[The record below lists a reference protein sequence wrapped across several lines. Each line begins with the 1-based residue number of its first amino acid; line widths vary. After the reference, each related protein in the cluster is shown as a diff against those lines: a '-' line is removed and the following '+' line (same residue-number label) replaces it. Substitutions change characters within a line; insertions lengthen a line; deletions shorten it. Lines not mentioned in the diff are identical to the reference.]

1 LAYKKF
7 ELDPKALRAWARRM
21 DFDRASAAEALGM
34 SLSAYGSML
43 ATEKAN
49 RAPSAIGLRT
59 AYACAAIEAGI
70 EPIGDTGEDL
80 RAWMER
86 MAFRWDDALLALDL
100 ARSNLGKFLNEELTM
115 SRRMALACAAIEAGL
130 KPVKGPRIKS

>member
-1 LAYKKF
+1 
-7 ELDPKALRAWARRM
+7 
-21 DFDRASAAEALGM
+21 M